1 MYGEGRLGAS
11 LNIPRFANVVVGIVM
26 SDSDLFLILSVFLLI
41 PADYEEDYEKHC
53 SCERHRDR
61 RARLQERMPGIAAG
75 TACALLNPAKEFLM
89 RPGILISI
97 LAIAICAPTHG
108 AVTLPMRTVFKG
120 QDRFEQLVVRA
131 KAETWKTL
139 PIGERTA
146 VVGQAMVGT
155 PYRSFTLEIDNRVE
169 SPSVNFMG
177 LDCWT
182 FFETALAFARMLD
195 EPETDWTPAQLLR
208 YIEIDRYRHAECTGE
223 YLSRLHY
230 LEDWL
235 YDNDRRGLVEDLTR
249 SLGGVSVP
257 HSAREMTNGWRH
269 YRYLV
274 QNRRLLR
281 PLAEMESEVS
291 SRPLYEIPKRRVAA
305 IESRLRSGDI
315 IGIVSRD
322 GRYTFLRATSHV
334 GLALRAADGTIH
346 FMHASA
352 PHNYGRV
359 VIDTRLS
366 NYLYRYSADTGIL
379 VARPLR

>member
-1 MYGEGRLGAS
+1 
-11 LNIPRFANVVVGIVM
+11 
-26 SDSDLFLILSVFLLI
+26 
-41 PADYEEDYEKHC
+41 
-53 SCERHRDR
+53 
-61 RARLQERMPGIAAG
+61 
-75 TACALLNPAKEFLM
+75 M

-97 LAIAICAPTHG
+97 LAIAICATTRG

-131 KAETWKTL
+131 KSENWKAL

-146 VVGQAMVGT
+146 AVGQAMVGT

-169 SPSVNFMG
+169 SPSVNFTG

-195 EPETDWTPAQLLR
+195 EPETNWTPAQLLR

-274 QNRRLLR
+274 HNRGLLR
-281 PLAEMESEVS
+281 PLAEMEAQVS
-291 SRPLYEIPKRRVAA
+291 SRPFYEIPKRRVAA

-322 GRYTFLRATSHV
+322 GRHSSLRATSHV
-334 GLALRAADGTIH
+334 GLALRASDGTIH

-366 NYLYRYSADTGIL
+366 NYLYRYSSDTGIL